1 MDLPILVVDQRK
13 RINRD
18 SRLRPEKDH
27 CQITIDLSPIP
38 EQLKKANWEHL
49 MVSVQVIGMSSNI
62 RNSLVEP
69 RERHE
74 SKARLRRSSSVS
86 ERVVARPR
94 GRGEWGQ
101 KTMLEIDNN
110 RSAFVSMAS
119 PFSHP

>member
-69 RERHE
+69 P
-74 SKARLRRSSSVS
+74 RSSILA
-86 ERVVARPR
+86 RVRRP
-94 GRGEWGQ
+94 GH
-101 KTMLEIDNN
+101 L
-110 RSAFVSMAS
+110 SLSL
-119 PFSHP
+119 